1 MAKYTYEVKVE
12 IMEPPLHMSYSNSL
26 HVSSHLWVY
35 SKFENFELI
44 YYKNEPKKR
53 MYTLNGEC
61 EIKKVPV

>member
-12 IMEPPLHMSYSNSL
+12 IMAPPLHMSYSNSL

-53 MYTLNGEC
+53 MYTLNGAC
-61 EIKKVPV
+61 KF